1 MPFHITTLPPG
12 TQLYHE
18 RDTPFPRDEL
28 FSTFPY
34 AFYSLKKGFWTGAS
48 LSSPPHNS
56 HQYWQYIYQ
65 TRKALHLVDLSRPD
79 AFSKMYQEIQKRIPV
94 FPSYDNDHES
104 DYAISAMI
112 CQVMK
117 QDGYIDHDTVVL
129 AKLATKT
136 LSLKQVRSINMT
148 VEEEARSKIAANCL
162 TYGNMPCGDGYEPN
176 PEEDL
181 WVNLTQTE
189 IQKYSAINWSKL
201 FCLKAVAE

>member
-65 TRKALHLVDLSRPD
+65 TRKALHLVNLSRPD
-79 AFSKMYQEIQKRIPV
+79 AFSKMYQEIQKRILA
-94 FPSYDNDHES
+94 FPSFDADRES
-104 DYAISAMI
+104 DYAISAII
-112 CQVMK
+112 CQIMK
-117 QDGYIDHDTVVL
+117 RDGYINHDTVVL
-129 AKLATKT
+129 AKLTTKN
-136 LSLKQVRSINMT
+136 LRLEQIRPINMT
-148 VEEEARSKIAANCL
+148 PEEQKQTKLAADCL
-162 TYGNMPCGDGYEPN
+162 EYGSMPCGDGYESDPS
-176 PEEDL
+176 EDQ
-181 WVNLTQTE
+181 WVNLSQTE

-201 FCLKAVAE
+201 FI